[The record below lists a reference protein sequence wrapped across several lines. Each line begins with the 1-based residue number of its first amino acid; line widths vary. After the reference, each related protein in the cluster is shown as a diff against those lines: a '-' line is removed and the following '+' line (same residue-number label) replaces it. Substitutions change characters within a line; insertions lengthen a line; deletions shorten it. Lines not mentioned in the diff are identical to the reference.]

1 MGVGMQIVY
10 LGFAGTS
17 QIEGE
22 AATQLVRLER
32 FKRFIAGCHLA
43 IEAIRERPGGAG
55 ASAPAGDIRCP
66 VFDARLDLIMR
77 NGELVPIEHCL
88 NADPSVAVRT
98 AFDVAERK
106 LDRRPV

>member
-32 FKRFIAGCHLA
+32 FSQSIAGCHLA
-43 IEAIRERPGGAG
+43 IEAIREQPEGARTG
-55 ASAPAGDIRCP
+55 TAAANIRSP

-88 NADPSVAVRT
+88 NVDPNTAVRA
-98 AFDVAERK
+98 AFDVAERQ
-106 LDRRPV
+106 LALHRG

>member
-32 FKRFIAGCHLA
+32 FSRSIAGCHLA
-43 IEAIRERPGGAG
+43 IEAIRERSGGAR
-55 ASAPAGDIRCP
+55 ASAPATDIRRP

-88 NADPSVAVRT
+88 NADPNIAVQA

>member
-1 MGVGMQIVY
+1 MGVSMQIVY

-32 FKRFIAGCHLA
+32 FSRSIAGCHLA
-43 IEAIRERPGGAG
+43 IEAIRERPGGAR
-55 ASAPAGDIRCP
+55 ASAPATDIRCP

-77 NGELVPIEHCL
+77 NGDLVPIEHCS
-88 NADPSVAVRT
+88 NADPNMAVR
-98 AFDVAERK
+98 AVFDVAERK
-106 LDRRPV
+106 LNRHPV

>member
-17 QIEGE
+17 QIERE
-22 AATQLVRLER
+22 AATQLLRLER
-32 FKRFIAGCHLA
+32 FSRSISGCHLA
-43 IEAIRERPGGAG
+43 IEAIRERSGSSR
-55 ASAPAGDIRCP
+55 ASPPAADIRCP

-77 NGELVPIEHCL
+77 DGELVPIEHCL
-88 NADPSVAVRT
+88 NADPNMAVQA